1 MLFQALPPGGR
12 IDTVP
17 GMRAFLPVLCAVVLG
32 GCASVGHNTPKPSSA
47 AIPATEAQT
56 NIAVL
61 RAQAIASRM
70 DEAKITKLRKSGTP
84 FLAVRTLSLTPEQA
98 AQLKHLLPSGNP
110 AELICVVVWNAA
122 TDKAVSQ
129 ECYVLKTAPD
139 VGKPVTLGEYTAEY
153 VGSR

>member
-17 GMRAFLPVLCAVVLG
+17 GMRAFLPVLCALVLG
-32 GCASVGHNTPKPSSA
+32 GCSTTGHNTPKPTSA
-47 AIPATEAQT
+47 AIPATESQT
-56 NIAVL
+56 SIGTL

-70 DEAKITKLRKSGTP
+70 DEAKIAKLRKSGSP
-84 FLAVRTLSLTPEQA
+84 YLAVRTLNLTPEQA

-110 AELICVVVWNAA
+110 AEFVCVMVWNAV
-122 TDKAVSQ
+122 TDKEASSD
-129 ECYVLKTAPD
+129 CYVLTQAPE
-139 VGKPVTLGEYTAEY
+139 VGKPVKLGNYTAEY

>member
-1 MLFQALPPGGR
+1 MLFQALPHGGR
-12 IDTVP
+12 IATVP

-32 GCASVGHNTPKPSSA
+32 GCASMGHSPKPTSA

-56 NIAVL
+56 SIAVL

-98 AQLKHLLPSGNP
+98 EQLKHLLPSGNP

-129 ECYVLKTAPD
+129 ECYVLPTAPE

>member
-1 MLFQALPPGGR
+1 
-12 IDTVP
+12 
-17 GMRAFLPVLCAVVLG
+17 MRAFLPVLCAVVLG
-32 GCASVGHNTPKPSSA
+32 GCATVKQAPKPTSA

-56 NIAVL
+56 NIGIL

-70 DEAKITKLRKSGTP
+70 DEAKITKLRKSSSP

-110 AELICVVVWNAA
+110 AELVCVVVWSAV
-122 TDKAVSQ
+122 TDKAVSN
-129 ECYVLKTAPD
+129 ECYVLPTAPE
-139 VGKPVTLGEYTAEY
+139 VGKPVKLGEYTAEY